1 MKTESIKSTTYPLSG
16 IAYGMADNISLYI
29 CPNKTKALLVHY
41 RKGSENIM
49 VGIYVPL
56 SMTDVPLTFCSES
69 RIIDREL
76 TAVKTI
82 FLFIFFFPVVFYF
95 PACTLTLD
103 WLLSAEHL
111 KSNGNKTLLHN
122 VASHLL

>member
-1 MKTESIKSTTYPLSG
+1 MKTESIKSTTYPLNG
-16 IAYGMADNISLYI
+16 IAYCMADNISLYI
-29 CPNKTKALLVHY
+29 CPNKTKALLMHY

-56 SMTDVPLTFCSES
+56 SATDVLLAFCSES

-76 TAVKTI
+76 TAVKMV
-82 FLFIFFFPVVFYF
+82 FLFIFFPVVFYF

-111 KSNGNKTLLHN
+111 KSTGNKTLLHN
-122 VASHLL
+122 VAAHLL

>member
-76 TAVKTI
+76 TAVKMV
-82 FLFIFFFPVVFYF
+82 FLFIFFPSCV
-95 PACTLTLD
+95 
-103 WLLSAEHL
+103 LLSSMYIDL
-111 KSNGNKTLLHN
+111 GP
-122 VASHLL
+122 VALCRTFEIQWKQNFIA

>member
-76 TAVKTI
+76 TAVKTV
-82 FLFIFFFPVVFYF
+82 FLFIFFSQLCFTFQHV
-95 PACTLTLD
+95 
-103 WLLSAEHL
+103 H
-111 KSNGNKTLLHN
+111 
-122 VASHLL
+122 